1 MTGRIAT
8 SQAARWGRDLS
19 SHILSNRRWCSG
31 HVAGREVSRC
41 LGDGEKISS
50 TEVRVGARRMSG
62 LSKGDV
68 ERHRVGL
75 SQVNAVSERTG
86 GSQQG
91 EQVPHLSASK

>member
-1 MTGRIAT
+1 M
-8 SQAARWGRDLS
+8 
-19 SHILSNRRWCSG
+19 
-31 HVAGREVSRC
+31 AGREVSRC